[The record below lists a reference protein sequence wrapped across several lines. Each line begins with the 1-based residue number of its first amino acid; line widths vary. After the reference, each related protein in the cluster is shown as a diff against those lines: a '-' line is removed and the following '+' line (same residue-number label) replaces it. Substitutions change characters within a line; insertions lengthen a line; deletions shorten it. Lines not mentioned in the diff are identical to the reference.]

1 MPESVT
7 TGRYAPATRLV
18 LLALALSETRGGLTL
33 DEMAEMLGVS
43 RRTAERLR
51 NKVGEIANGGLVSID
66 DGQHKR
72 WTIPSRAMRAL
83 AIPSLAELTELR
95 IAIADRRRDGLASA
109 AEKLESI
116 ALKLEAAI
124 PRGTLRRY
132 EPDID
137 ALLEASGSVARPGPR
152 VTVNPGVMTALRRCI
167 LETRNVALS
176 YRKRGTRDI
185 TNPVLSPLGL
195 ISGSRGYL
203 VAKKHGETE
212 NDLRVYAI
220 SNILSAAPL
229 DEHFI
234 RDPHFDLQDFA
245 ARSFGV
251 FWDGELFDVEWRF
264 SAAVASDA
272 RDFQFHPSQTIQ
284 NEPDGSVTI
293 AFRASGLTEMAW
305 HLFRWGSNV
314 TIIKPEALR
323 QRFNECLAA
332 AGANNAKPVAAG
344 QSPQ

>member
-1 MPESVT
+1 MPESISF
-7 TGRYAPATRLV
+7 GRYAPATRLV
-18 LLALALSETRGGLTL
+18 ILALALAESRGGLTL

-51 NKVGEIANGGLVSID
+51 NKVGDISSGGLVSVD

-72 WTIPSRAMRAL
+72 WTIPSRTMGAL
-83 AIPSLAELTELR
+83 AVPSLDELTELR
-95 IAIADRRRDGLASA
+95 IAIADRRREGLASA
-109 AEKLESI
+109 ADKLESI

-132 EPDID
+132 GPDID

-152 VTVNPGVMTALRRCI
+152 VIVNPGVMTALRRCI
-167 LETRNVALS
+167 LENRNVALS
-176 YRKRGTRDI
+176 YRKRGTGEI
-185 TNPVLSPLGL
+185 TTPILSPLGM

-203 VAKKHGETE
+203 VAKKHGETD

-220 SNILSAAPL
+220 SNILAAAPL
-229 DEHFI
+229 DEQFD
-234 RDPHFDLQDFA
+234 RDANFDLQDFA

-272 RDFQFHPSQTIQ
+272 RNFQVHPSQTVRD
-284 NEPDGSVTI
+284 EPDGSVTV

-314 TIIKPEALR
+314 TVVKPEVLKR
-323 QRFNECLAA
+323 RFHECLAA
-332 AGANNAKPVAAG
+332 AAANYTPSEA
-344 QSPQ
+344 